1 MAESPV
7 RRSAV
12 IGRLPFSWSRR
23 VWALVVIPF
32 VLFGFGTAG
41 YMWLEGWSFSDAFFM
56 TAITLTTVGFG
67 EVRPLDENGRL
78 LTILLILLGA
88 FYLAFGLEYLLS
100 ASIGGDF
107 RRRRLMR
114 EIGKLKDHVIVC
126 GYGRVG
132 ASAAQSLRETGQ
144 RPVLVVERD
153 EVRCQHA
160 LEAGFLVF
168 NGDSTD
174 DETLRGAGIEQAW
187 GALVCTGDDSINL
200 FVVLSARALNSGLFI
215 IARSTEANAAKMR
228 LAGANRIVSPYQI
241 GGRHMANIAVRPN
254 VADFLDVVTLDGG
267 RELWME
273 ELVIAPDSVL
283 VGQTLAEADIRKRLN
298 VLLIAILRQATG
310 STINPTGET
319 RLEAGDEMI
328 VLGTREQ
335 LAALAALAGGMAR
348 WGSGRG

>member
-1 MAESPV
+1 MAGSK
-7 RRSAV
+7 
-12 IGRLPFSWSRR
+12 IGRSSTVGWLPFTWSRR
-23 VWALVVIPF
+23 VWALIVIPF
-32 VLFGFGTAG
+32 VLFGLGTAG

-67 EVRPLDENGRL
+67 EVRPLDDNGRL
-78 LTILLILLGA
+78 FTTLLILLGA

-114 EIGKLKDHVIVC
+114 EINKLKDHVIIC

-132 ASAAQSLRETGQ
+132 ASAARSLSDMGQ
-144 RPVLVVERD
+144 RQVLVLERD
-153 EVRCQHA
+153 EVRIQQA
-160 LEAGFLVF
+160 LEAGFLVL
-168 NGDSTD
+168 NGDSTN

-187 GALVCTGDDSINL
+187 GLLVCTGDDATNL
-200 FVVLSARALNSGLFI
+200 FVVLSARALNNGLFI
-215 IARSTEANAAKMR
+215 IARSTETNAAKMR

-273 ELVIAPDSVL
+273 ELIIAPNSVL

-298 VLLIAILRQATG
+298 VLLIAILRHATG
-310 STINPTGET
+310 STVNPTGET

-348 WGSGRG
+348 WGNE

>member
-1 MAESPV
+1 MAG
-7 RRSAV
+7 RQIRSLA
-12 IGRLPFSWSRR
+12 GAGWLPFSWSRR
-23 VWALVVIPF
+23 VWVLVVIPF
-32 VLFGFGTAG
+32 LLFGLGTAG

-56 TAITLTTVGFG
+56 TAITLTTVGYG
-67 EVRPLDENGRL
+67 EVRPLDDNGRL
-78 LTILLILLGA
+78 FTTLLILLGA

-107 RRRRLMR
+107 RRRQLIR

-132 ASAAQSLRETGQ
+132 ASAANSLRETGQ
-144 RPVLVVERD
+144 RPVLIIEKEEGRV
-153 EVRCQHA
+153 QQA
-160 LEAGFLVF
+160 LEAGFLVLT
-168 NGDSTD
+168 GDSTD
-174 DETLRGAGIEQAW
+174 DDTLRGAGIERAW
-187 GALVCTGDDSINL
+187 GVLVCTGDDSLNL
-200 FVVLSARALNSGLFI
+200 FVVLSARSLNKDLFI
-215 IARSTEANAAKMR
+215 IARSTETNAAKMR

-298 VLLIAILRQATG
+298 VLLIAILRFATG
-310 STINPTGET
+310 STVNPTGET

-335 LAALAALAGGMAR
+335 LAALVALAGGLAR
-348 WGSGRG
+348 WGNG